1 MQILVFILALIC
13 AGIGNLAYG
22 LPKVEKYFR
31 LSGRARASW
40 NQPWVIGLLSAVAV
54 GSAVIL
60 RFGSINLLLLFP
72 LLTLGPVLLVI
83 DAATQKLPRSMTI
96 AFLALSIGAVIL
108 SGFMTGQW
116 EKPAYALI
124 VSIGSFIL
132 LLPGTFVRRGIGVGD
147 LRLIPVLVGLVTCV
161 SWHCLLLMG
170 ILSIAGSGLWAIYL
184 VLRRGANA
192 STRLALGP
200 WVLTAS
206 YLALLLIPH

>member
-31 LSGRARASW
+31 LSGRARAFW
-40 NQPWVIGLLSAVAV
+40 NKPWVIGLLSAVAV

-83 DAATQKLPRSMTI
+83 DAATQKLPCSMTI
-96 AFLALSIGAVIL
+96 AFLVLSIGAVIL

-116 EKPAYALI
+116 E
-124 VSIGSFIL
+124 
-132 LLPGTFVRRGIGVGD
+132 
-147 LRLIPVLVGLVTCV
+147 
-161 SWHCLLLMG
+161 
-170 ILSIAGSGLWAIYL
+170 
-184 VLRRGANA
+184 
-192 STRLALGP
+192 
-200 WVLTAS
+200 
-206 YLALLLIPH
+206 